1 MRTWTAFKTAL
12 LTVAVASSTILAP
25 GAITAQDMGSEP
37 AYDYS
42 EIEFMNPAAITNMAG
57 TPEAAA
63 TPDATMPSHGAL
75 LGSPDAPVTL
85 QIYADYLCPHCRV
98 FHQEVEPQLVD
109 DYVRPGKLRLEFMDF
124 PVIGIKTL
132 DDLTDDTKESVQAVE
147 ASICAAE
154 QDAYMPYRDALYAS
168 EPSLDSGALSDDNL
182 INIADNL
189 DLDTEA
195 FTNCLSSGRYEDVI
209 VANSTA
215 ALQQGVQGTP
225 TMMIDGE
232 IIPMTQEGYEGLTST
247 IDAAIE
253 KAQ

>member
-1 MRTWTAFKTAL
+1 
-12 LTVAVASSTILAP
+12 
-25 GAITAQDMGSEP
+25 
-37 AYDYS
+37 
-42 EIEFMNPAAITNMAG
+42 
-57 TPEAAA
+57 
-63 TPDATMPSHGAL
+63 
-75 LGSPDAPVTL
+75 
-85 QIYADYLCPHCRV
+85 
-98 FHQEVEPQLVD
+98 
-109 DYVRPGKLRLEFMDF
+109 
-124 PVIGIKTL
+124 
-132 DDLTDDTKESVQAVE
+132 
-147 ASICAAE
+147 
-154 QDAYMPYRDALYAS
+154 MPYRDALYAS